1 MNNQLT
7 VSNEH
12 ILYVLKDKVSP
23 KENAVSGSRIDLT
36 RAVRDLAKVAKEFPA
51 RPGNAV
57 ISINKGGKTTN
68 IAMIKSD
75 NNIKEAILR
84 KDGQSRAW
92 WFEKIALEHDVRS
105 FKVEKVY
112 SKTNTKQ

>member
-7 VSNEH
+7 VSKEH
-12 ILYVLKDKVSP
+12 ILYVLKDKISTND
-23 KENAVSGSRIDLT
+23 NAESVNKIDMVC
-36 RAVRDLAKVAKEFPA
+36 AVRDLAKVAKEFPA
-51 RPGNAV
+51 RSGSAV

-75 NNIKEAILR
+75 HNIKEAILR

>member
-1 MNNQLT
+1 MNIQLT
-7 VSNEH
+7 VSIEH
-12 ILYVLKDKVSP
+12 ISYVLKEKASTND
-23 KENAVSGSRIDLT
+23 NAETVNKIDMA

-51 RPGNAV
+51 RPGTAV

-75 NNIKEAILR
+75 NIKEALL
-84 KDGQSRAW
+84 KKNGQSRAW

-112 SKTNTKQ
+112 SKTNTK

>member
-1 MNNQLT
+1 MNKQLT
-7 VSNEH
+7 VSIEY
-12 ILYVLKDKVSP
+12 ISYVLKEKASTND
-23 KENAVSGSRIDLT
+23 NAETVNKIDMA

-51 RPGNAV
+51 RPGTAV
-57 ISINKGGKTTN
+57 ISVNKGGKTKN
-68 IAMIKSD
+68 IAIIKSD
-75 NNIKEAILR
+75 DNIKEAILR

-112 SKTNTKQ
+112 SKTNTK